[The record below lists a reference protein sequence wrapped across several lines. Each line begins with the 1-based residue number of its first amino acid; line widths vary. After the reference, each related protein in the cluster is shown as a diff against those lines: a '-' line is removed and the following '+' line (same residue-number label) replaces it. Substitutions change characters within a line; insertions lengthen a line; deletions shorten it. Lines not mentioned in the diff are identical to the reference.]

1 MTINNFL
8 TLMKKCLF
16 IIGILLYT
24 WTPNLGGPGT
34 ICAPFP
40 LLRLVQTLFVTI
52 FPTKGL
58 KTLKL
63 LKVVVRQIEKFSNQ
77 CTLSKKEKSTKQ
89 KLPPFFARCATLFLN
104 FWTSNIF

>member
-1 MTINNFL
+1 
-8 TLMKKCLF
+8 MKKCLF
-16 IIGILLYT
+16 IIGILLLYT
-24 WTPNLGGPGT
+24 WTPNLGGPWA
-34 ICAPFP
+34 ICAPSP

-77 CTLSKKEKSTKQ
+77 CTLSKKEKVLSKNY
-89 KLPPFFARCATLFLN
+89 LLFLQGVQRC
-104 FWTSNIF
+104 F